1 MGTSFWVR
9 GTKTPGGALN
19 SVLLGGMCMSG
30 MECRSGGLKNYFFFF
45 FCKRIRSTELKIS
58 ALIFKGFMNLK
69 FEPDL
74 GCRAEHSLYF

>member
-1 MGTSFWVR
+1 
-9 GTKTPGGALN
+9 
-19 SVLLGGMCMSG
+19 MSG

-45 FCKRIRSTELKIS
+45 FFCKRIRSMELKIS
-58 ALIFKGFMNLK
+58 ALIYKGFMNLK